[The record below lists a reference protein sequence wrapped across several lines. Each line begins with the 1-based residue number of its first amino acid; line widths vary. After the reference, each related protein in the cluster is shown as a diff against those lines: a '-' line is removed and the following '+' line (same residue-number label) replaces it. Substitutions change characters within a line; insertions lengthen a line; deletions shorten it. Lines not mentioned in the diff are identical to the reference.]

1 MSLKPWY
8 KVLTPREDLREGRPL
23 DASEFAVHLDQVR
36 DGRAPKDYQDPK
48 RFFEKTFLTKTL
60 TSLTVEVLRRLSGI
74 KTETSPIFNMTTQF
88 GGGKT
93 HSLTLLYH
101 LASHGPKAHDWPG
114 VSILRD
120 KAGIKELPQAATAV
134 FVGTEF
140 DSLAGRGGTDGTPV
154 RKTPWGEIAWQ
165 LSGEKGLKTVA
176 EHEKQLTSPAG
187 EVIRR
192 FLPADRPVLILIDE
206 LMNYISRA
214 RKSGLAAQT
223 YNFLQNLTEEARGR
237 DNMVLAVSIPASELE
252 MSAEDSADYSRL
264 KKLLDR
270 LGKAVFMSAETETA
284 EIIRRRLFEW
294 DPQFHT
300 QDGKM
305 MLSRDAVNT
314 CNDYADWVQE
324 HRQQIPNWF
333 PIDNAREEFSA
344 TYPFHPTLLSV
355 FQRKWQSLPR
365 FQQTRGVLRLL
376 ALWIS
381 RAYQDGF
388 KGNQKDALIN
398 LGSAPLDDPIF
409 RAAVFE
415 QLGESKL
422 EAAVVTDISG
432 KKESFST
439 RLDKEAVDTIKKA
452 RLHRRVA
459 TTIFFESNG
468 GTTRTEATVPEVR
481 LAVGEPELD
490 IGNIETV
497 LDSLSTSCY
506 YLSSEKNRYRFSL
519 TPNLNKLL
527 SDRRSN
533 IPAQKIEDRLKSD
546 IQKLFS
552 GNNLGSGIER
562 VYFPEKSSQIS
573 DRPALTL
580 VIVHPD
586 VAVDDDKTI
595 TWLETM
601 TKEYGNS
608 ARTYKS
614 GLVWVVAESSASLRE
629 EARKVLA
636 WEDIDN
642 DEHDLRLDE
651 TQKHQLA
658 ENLKKSQRDL
668 KECIWRTYKNLFLLG
683 KDQKMKRVDLGLVH
697 SSVADSLPAFIITR
711 LRNDGEVEHAINPN
725 FLVRNWPP
733 ALKEWS
739 TRSVRDAFFASPLF
753 PKLLNADVIKE
764 TIIRGVANG
773 ALAYIG
779 KDQKGDYQTFIYKEV
794 LPVADVEISESVYI
808 IPQSTAEEY
817 LKNKQTPSVSPDPVK
832 PGSSTP
838 GVAETPSISNL
849 PIGLKLQPQLPTKE
863 NQGTEP
869 STKGLRKLGWSGD
882 VPPQKW
888 MNFYTKVLTRFA
900 RGNGLKLT
908 VKIEIAPAEG
918 LTQQQLEETRQA
930 LKELGLPD
938 LLDID

>member
-36 DGRAPKDYQDPK
+36 DGRAPKDYQDPI
-48 RFFEKTFLTKTL
+48 RFFAKTFLTKTL
-60 TSLTVEVLRRLSGI
+60 TSLAVEVLRRLSGI

-101 LASHGPKAHDWPG
+101 LATHGQKANEWPG
-114 VSILRD
+114 VSLLKD

-165 LSGEKGLKTVA
+165 LSGEKGLKAVA

-223 YNFLQNLTEEARGR
+223 YNFLHNLTEEARGR
-237 DNMVLAVSIPASELE
+237 DNVVLAVSIPASELE
-252 MSAEDSADYSRL
+252 MSADDSADYSRL

-294 DPQFHT
+294 DPQYQS

-314 CNDYADWVQE
+314 CNEYADWVQE
-324 HRQQIPNWF
+324 HKQQIPTWF
-333 PIDNAREEFSA
+333 PIDHAREEFSSA
-344 TYPFHPTLLSV
+344 YPFHPTLLSV

-365 FQQTRGVLRLL
+365 FQQTRGILRLL
-376 ALWIS
+376 ALWVS
-381 RAYQDGF
+381 RAFQDGF
-388 KGNQKDALIN
+388 KGNHKDALIH
-398 LGSAPLDDPIF
+398 LGSAPLEDPLF

-432 KKESFST
+432 KKESFAT

-468 GTTRTEATVPEVR
+468 GTTRTEATVPEIR
-481 LAVGEPELD
+481 LAVGEPDLD

-497 LDSLSTSCY
+497 LDSLATSCY
-506 YLSSEKNRYRFSL
+506 YLSVEKNRYRFSL

-527 SDRRSN
+527 ADRRAN
-533 IPAQKIEDRLKSD
+533 IPAQKIEDRLKAE
-546 IQKLFS
+546 IQKLFA
-552 GNNLGSGIER
+552 GGNLGAGVER
-562 VYFPEKSSQIS
+562 VYFPEKSSQVP

-580 VIVHPD
+580 VIAHPD
-586 VAVDDDKTI
+586 IAVEEDRTLP
-595 TWLETM
+595 WLESM

-608 ARTYKS
+608 ARIYKS
-614 GLVWVVAESSASLRE
+614 GLVWVVAEASGSLRE
-629 EARKVLA
+629 EARKLLA

-642 DEHDLRLDE
+642 DEHELRLDE

-668 KECIWRTYKNLFLLG
+668 KECIWRTYKNLFFLG
-683 KDQKMKRVDLGLVH
+683 KDQKMNRVDLGLVH

-733 ALKEWS
+733 ALREWS

-764 TIIRGVANG
+764 TIVRGVGNG
-773 ALAYIG
+773 ILAYVV

-794 LPVADVEISESVYI
+794 LPVNDVEISESVYI
-808 IPQSTAEEY
+808 IPQTTAEEY
-817 LKNKQTPSVSPDPVK
+817 LKSKKGPPVLEDSQVIIPPSMDSPATAIQTATMK
-832 PGSSTP
+832 PHP
-838 GVAETPSISNL
+838 QPKETSAP
-849 PIGLKLQPQLPTKE
+849 
-863 NQGTEP
+863 EP
-869 STKGLRKLGWSGD
+869 ANKGLRKLGWSGD

-900 RGNGLKLT
+900 RSNGLKLT
-908 VKIEIAPAEG
+908 VKIEITPSEG